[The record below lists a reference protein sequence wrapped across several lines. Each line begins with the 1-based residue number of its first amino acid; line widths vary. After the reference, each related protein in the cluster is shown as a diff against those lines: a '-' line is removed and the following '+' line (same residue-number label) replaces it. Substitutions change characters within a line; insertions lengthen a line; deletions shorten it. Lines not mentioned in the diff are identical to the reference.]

1 MASSPA
7 AAATAA
13 PDGATAKSR
22 PLLLVVAVVLLN
34 DEGQV
39 LLAQRPPGKALAGLW
54 EYPGEEP
61 GWEHPARPRPCM
73 NLALHARPR
82 PATPDA
88 APHLAA
94 QPLPL
99 LRTPPTHTLPG
110 GKVDPGETPEAALV
124 RELREELAIQVASA
138 SLRPLTFAS
147 HPYDAFHLL
156 MPTYVAS
163 EWEGQPLGAE
173 GQALAWVGARE
184 LEGGAYPMPPADLPM
199 LAPVLAAMRQH
210 REARQ
215 NAA

>member
-54 EYPGEEP
+54 EY
-61 GWEHPARPRPCM
+61 
-73 NLALHARPR
+73 
-82 PATPDA
+82 
-88 APHLAA
+88 
-94 QPLPL
+94 
-99 LRTPPTHTLPG
+99 PG